1 MDVEYMSIETFN
13 TNKKEN
19 LTFEEIKHL
28 PLFRNSFFGLLLTY
42 TIFYVVKRFILGVS
56 RFGYRFL
63 VRVIDEFIIIGLWIF
78 YGFSSYIENEYI
90 YLILDGFIVVRII
103 AFIGGLFFYKQQGL
117 ENWNASD
124 LLDTYTKQNTPKNMK
139 NDINAELSKRIS
151 TLSAIKN
158 LVINKSK

>member
-1 MDVEYMSIETFN
+1 MEVYNKIQNSYLITNNILFYIVYIIKMDVEYMSIETFN

-90 YLILDGFIVVRII
+90 YLIL
-103 AFIGGLFFYKQQGL
+103 
-117 ENWNASD
+117 
-124 LLDTYTKQNTPKNMK
+124 
-139 NDINAELSKRIS
+139 
-151 TLSAIKN
+151 
-158 LVINKSK
+158 